1 MPDPL
6 PTTITGKAFEGAV
19 LLEIKRQR
27 EMSGLD
33 TEIQN
38 DAPTNKVLDAL
49 DQTRDSQKNP
59 YDDYIKAACVSVE
72 MLFRLEPLLKLTMHG
87 RIRVQPD
94 SAGQSGDVRD
104 VIFTDASSKMLVG
117 MSCKNNHADLK
128 HQRIS
133 EKIDIGEQWFGNASS
148 DFYWSD
154 IKNVWLEA
162 ERLKSEYQFWT
173 SVPNESSRTNLIKG
187 AIDAVGDEIERQM
200 ARNQGPAR
208 FAEFLVGRHD
218 FYKLIKSDQ
227 KNIVII
233 QAYNLSGRLGKKYA
247 ETESLIRST
256 VSLPS
261 EMRRLTYVG
270 DKHIHL
276 CMDGGW
282 QFGLRL
288 HTASS
293 KIESSL
299 KFASSALGLPSSL
312 VTVHCSY

>member
-6 PTTITGKAFEGAV
+6 PTTITGKAFEAAV
-19 LLEIKRQR
+19 LLEIQRQR
-27 EMSGLD
+27 ELLGLD
-33 TEIQN
+33 TDIQY
-38 DAPTNKVLDAL
+38 DEATNNAFDAL
-49 DQTRDSQKNP
+49 NQTRDSKKNP
-59 YDDYIKAACVSVE
+59 YDDYVKAAYASVE
-72 MLFRLEPLLKLTMHG
+72 MLCRLEPLIKLTRHG
-87 RIRVQPD
+87 ILRVQPD
-94 SAGQSGDVRD
+94 SAGKSGDVRD
-104 VIFTDASSKMLVG
+104 VIFADSSSKMVVG

-133 EKIDIGEQWFGNASS
+133 EKIDIGQQWFGNPSS

-154 IKNVWLEA
+154 IKDVWSEA
-162 ERLKSEYQFWT
+162 DRLRSEYHFWT
-173 SVPNESSRTNLIKG
+173 SVPNELPRTRLIKG

-200 ARNQGPAR
+200 SIDGGPAR
-208 FAEFLVGRHD
+208 FAEFLVGKHD

-233 QAYNLSGRLGKKYA
+233 QAYNLSGALGKKCA
-247 ETESLIRST
+247 GTESLMRST

-261 EMRRLTYVG
+261 EMRHLTYVG

-293 KIESSL
+293 KIEPSL

-312 VTVHCSY
+312 VTIHCPY

>member
-1 MPDPL
+1 VPDPL
-6 PTTITGKAFEGAV
+6 PTTITGKAFEAAV
-19 LLEIKRQR
+19 LLEVQRQR
-27 EMSGLD
+27 ELLGLGTD
-33 TEIQN
+33 IQQD
-38 DAPTNKVLDAL
+38 DATNTALDAL
-49 DQTRDSQKNP
+49 NQTRDSQKNP
-59 YDDYIKAACVSVE
+59 YDDYVKAAYVSVE
-72 MLFRLEPLLKLTMHG
+72 MLFRLEPLLRLTRHG

-94 SAGQSGDVRD
+94 SAGQAGDVRD

-133 EKIDIGEQWFGNASS
+133 EKIDIGEQWFGNPSS

-162 ERLKSEYQFWT
+162 DRLKSEYHFWT
-173 SVPNESSRTNLIKG
+173 SVPNESSRTILIKG

-200 ARNQGPAR
+200 ARDQGPTR
-208 FAEFLVGRHD
+208 FAEFLVGKHD

-227 KNIVII
+227 KKFVII
-233 QAYNLSGRLGKKYA
+233 QAYNLSGGLGKRYA
-247 ETESLIRST
+247 GTESLIRST

-261 EMRRLTYVG
+261 EMKRLTYIG

-312 VTVHCSY
+312 VTMHCPY